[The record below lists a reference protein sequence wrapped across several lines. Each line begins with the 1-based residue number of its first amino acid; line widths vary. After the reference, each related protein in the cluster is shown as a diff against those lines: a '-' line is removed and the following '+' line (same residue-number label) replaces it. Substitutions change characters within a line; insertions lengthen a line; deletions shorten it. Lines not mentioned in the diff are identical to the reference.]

1 MANGVKKE
9 KVDIMEV
16 GEVVTVTGDLNIVRK
31 R

>member
-1 MANGVKKE
+1 MANGEKKE

-16 GEVVTVTGDLNIVRK
+16 GEVVTVTGDSNIVRK